1 MHIAAIIIIAICIF
15 FAIVGSI
22 EQSISESRRHKY
34 DIKKAEMKRKEEEK
48 KQLEKK
54 QRFEKYK
61 KIVFEQYEDKL
72 EEWQSVIDRE
82 FSQAEEAQNKKRK
95 AEQLK
100 VDKQNAI
107 IRTEWNTK
115 RKAEQL
121 EIDKQNE
128 IIRAEWN
135 KKNQEA
141 NDSWQAAIKEAK
153 ILYNQK
159 LAEID
164 NIQKSYFEFNPISVI
179 EYNKLVLA
187 TDFASSILPSH
198 AELDYVSDTKT
209 LIVNY
214 TLPTPSDIPT
224 LKEVKFI
231 KSKNTFKESHIS
243 QSALNK
249 LYDEVIYQIVLAV
262 VAKLFSADAANAL
275 DSIVFNGWVN
285 TTDKSSGHPLT
296 ACIISLHTVRNDV
309 ESINFKNVDPKEC
322 FKRLKGIGSSQLY
335 GIVPI
340 APIMKI
346 NTYDKRFIESYEVA
360 KNLDDSVNLAAMN
373 WEDFEHLVRE
383 VFEKKFSR
391 DGIEVKVTQSS
402 RDKGVDAIAFDPD
415 PLRGGKIVI
424 QAKRYTNVVGVSAV
438 RDLFGTV
445 MNEGATKGI
454 LVTTSNFGHDAYD
467 FAKNKPITLISGGE
481 LLNILL
487 DCGYKAKIDLK
498 EAKRLAS
505 ENKDA

>member
-1 MHIAAIIIIAICIF
+1 MPIVVIVGIIVIWAIF
-15 FAIVGSI
+15 EIVGSI
-22 EQSISESRRHKY
+22 GQSISESVRYAAEK
-34 DIKKAEMKRKEEEK
+34 KKAEE
-48 KQLEKK
+48 K
-54 QRFEKYK
+54 QRFESFK
-61 KIVFEQYEDKL
+61 KIVSQQH
-72 EEWQSVIDRE
+72 EEALAKWQSVLDQE
-82 FSQAEEAQNKKRK
+82 LLQAEEIQNEKRRI
-95 AEQLK
+95 EQ
-100 VDKQNAI
+100 V
-107 IRTEWNTK
+107 
-115 RKAEQL
+115 

-128 IIRAEWN
+128 LIRAEWT
-135 KKNQEA
+135 KKNNEV
-141 NDSWQAAIKEAK
+141 NDFWQTATKEAK
-153 ILYNQK
+153 ILFRQK
-159 LAEID
+159 LADLD
-164 NIQKSYFEFNPISVI
+164 NMQKSYFESNPVSVLG
-179 EYNKLVLA
+179 YNNLVLA
-187 TDFASSILPSH
+187 TAYVSNIFPAH
-198 AELDYVSDTKT
+198 AELEYIPDTKT

-231 KSKNTFKESHIS
+231 KTKDTLKESHIS
-243 QSALNK
+243 QNTLNK
-249 LYDEVIYQIVLAV
+249 LYDEVIYQIVLAT

-275 DSIVFNGWVN
+275 DSLVFNGWVN
-285 TTDKSSGHPLT
+285 TTDKSTGHPVT
-296 ACIISLHTVRNDV
+296 ACIVSLHAIKNDV

-322 FKRLKGIGSSQLY
+322 FKKLKGVGSSQLY
-335 GIVPI
+335 GLIPI

-360 KNLDDSVNLAAMN
+360 KDLDDSVNLAAMN

-383 VFEKKFSR
+383 IFEKKFSR

-454 LVTTSNFGHDAYD
+454 LVTTSSFGHDAYD
-467 FAKNKPITLISGGE
+467 FAKNKPITLICGGE
-481 LLNILL
+481 LLNLLL

-498 EAKRLAS
+498 EAKRIAS
-505 ENKDA
+505 ENKDG

>member
-1 MHIAAIIIIAICIF
+1 MQIAALIGIIAIWIV
-15 FAIVGSI
+15 FAIIESVG
-22 EQSISESRRHKY
+22 QSISESKRHAADKQ
-34 DIKKAEMKRKEEEK
+34 KAEEKRKEEEK
-48 KQLEKK
+48 KQ
-54 QRFEKYK
+54 RFENYRKMLSQQHEK
-61 KIVFEQYEDKL
+61 AL
-72 EEWQSVIDRE
+72 AEWQNVIDQE
-82 FSQAEEAQNKKRK
+82 LLQVQEEQNQKR
-95 AEQLK
+95 
-100 VDKQNAI
+100 AI
-107 IRTEWNTK
+107 
-115 RKAEQL
+115 EQL

-128 IIRAEWN
+128 IIRTEWT
-135 KKNQEA
+135 KKNEAA
-141 NDSWQAAIKEAK
+141 NDIWKTAIKEAK
-153 ILYNQK
+153 ILHKQK
-159 LAEID
+159 LADLD
-164 NIQKSYFEFNPISVI
+164 NIRKSYFELNQISVL

-187 TDFASSILPSH
+187 TAYVSTIFPTH
-198 AELDYVSDTKT
+198 AELEYVSDTKT

-214 TLPTPSDIPT
+214 TLPIPSDIPT

-231 KSKNTFKESHIS
+231 KSKNAFKESHIS

-249 LYDEVIYQIVLAV
+249 LYDEIIYQIVLAT

-275 DSIVFNGWVN
+275 ESVVFNGWVN
-285 TTDKSSGHPLT
+285 TTDKSTGHPLN
-296 ACIISLHTVRNDV
+296 ACIVSLHTSKNDV
-309 ESINFKNVDPKEC
+309 RSINFKNVDPKEC
-322 FKRLKGIGSSQLY
+322 FKKLKGVGSTQLY

-360 KNLDDSVNLAAMN
+360 KDLDDSVNLAAMN

-383 VFEKKFSR
+383 IFEKKFSR

-481 LLNILL
+481 LLNLLL

-498 EAKRLAS
+498 EAKRIAS
-505 ENKDA
+505 ENKDS